1 MDLGGGGSIN
11 EKTLTMDMPLVRSW
25 KWTLLSF
32 LRGGKET
39 LVGTPW
45 KTIWMEVSGGDV
57 QLEEEYK
64 PAVG

>member
-1 MDLGGGGSIN
+1 M
-11 EKTLTMDMPLVRSW
+11 
-25 KWTLLSF
+25 SF
-32 LRGGKET
+32 LRGGKEI

-64 PAVG
+64 PAVGWARYLVRVPPLYKYTSCKMPP